1 MRKILLLQ
9 SLLYAALSRKVQS
22 QSLMLMSI
30 TISLMACNQALFL
43 SLQLPASVASYEN
56 VRATFA
62 FKITQ
67 LTCEPIAKREPYPQ
81 LLRANF
87 FQSFIIEV
95 CLASNF
101 LAF

>member
-1 MRKILLLQ
+1 
-9 SLLYAALSRKVQS
+9 
-22 QSLMLMSI
+22 MLISI

-43 SLQLPASVASYEN
+43 SLQLRASVASYEN

-67 LTCEPIAKREPYPQ
+67 LTCEPIAKREPYSQ

-95 CLASNF
+95 FLASNF